1 MDSTMAAEGT
11 PLKDT
16 VEKLVEKART
26 NYESLSLS
34 TACEAVLEIG
44 NAGNSYMDQ
53 RVPSMLFKQG
63 GLSAEAAAKDLVI
76 ILEVMRII
84 AVALSPIAPC
94 LSLRIYSND
103 TKWGGPKGGQV
114 MAQASPVFARIELNA
129 ENDVEEKVK
138 DSKKKGKAKVKVE
151 QPQAVAEA

>member
-1 MDSTMAAEGT
+1 NLLNRTLGLLKKNCESTLVMDSTMAAEGT

-16 VEKLVEKART
+16 VEKL
-26 NYESLSLS
+26 
-34 TACEAVLEIG
+34 
-44 NAGNSYMDQ
+44 
-53 RVPSMLFKQG
+53 
-63 GLSAEAAAKDLVI
+63 DLVI

-94 LSLRIYSND
+94 LSLRIYSVDQFNSITWND